1 MGTRPERRFRRFD
14 LQYPVHV
21 KFSSGDSTA
30 EVDVVSRNIC
40 HYGLLVESMLPIP
53 HHSLVEFT
61 ITLTGLPI
69 RLEGIGE
76 VVGGLPIR
84 LEGRGE
90 VVRVEEG
97 SATERF
103 RIAVA
108 CAEPIHE
115 IQRITPIG

>member
-40 HYGLLVESMLPIP
+40 YYGLLVESTSPIP

-69 RLEGIGE
+69 ELG
-76 VVGGLPIR
+76 
-84 LEGRGE
+84 GRGE

-97 SATERF
+97 SATNRF

-115 IQRITPIG
+115 IERISPSG